1 MFFCLLFGYQKQKN
15 PGQVE
20 EHEVEVRLV
29 LVDVIVTKDGKF
41 VTDLTMDDFEILEDK
56 RKVPINSCELISF
69 GKTEMRTGEAEPEE
83 TPPATARKRLV
94 VVFDGINS
102 WLRNLTKGGKQIV
115 DELESLAKLGNE
127 VMVVQMSEDRP
138 LTILQPFT
146 TDAELI
152 RKALVKAS
160 GRIWFDNS
168 VEAMRM
174 YSDAGLEV
182 VVYND
187 AGIPEPPL
195 SRQLEMS
202 RAYIKQ
208 EYVVREKIKFEKT
221 IGEIL
226 ALTNIIKDL
235 PGKKSILFIS
245 DGIPYASAP
254 AFEYKKNDETS
265 FEEISSGLRAPAFRK
280 KEVREA
286 KVFDPFN
293 ILKKEKFM
301 VGEEVLQELIR
312 FANAH
317 NISFYSLYPDNFMK
331 HLMQVSAEFA
341 FYSDMKASH
350 AFIEQ
355 EKKLKLYNLV
365 WISEDTG
372 GIALRGTDKYEK
384 FKQVMREDLNHY
396 YLLSYYPHR
405 ENPDDKYHKIKV
417 KVREGGVDVRSRKGY
432 TDYSEEGSGK
442 MSLVST
448 FYNPSLFKELPFE
461 GAFIPV
467 YLERN
472 KFEPWICLAL
482 PAKKLFIQRNIGFG
496 PMKLD
501 LHIWVKDV
509 KKGDSI
515 LGGQIP
521 IPFNIDPDFLNAV
534 RSTDYILYHFLGSE
548 TRLKYEK
555 NHVIYA
561 LHDEQTNE
569 VGTWESTFSLPNLK
583 EKNRGDVLNCVLG
596 LVAQSP
602 KVKKKSFSLSKA
614 DGSLEYGKFKFFP
627 LVTNRIQR
635 AQDIAV
641 FLQIYLPKGKIK
653 VHPQFLAVEN
663 EGAAQQ
669 IHGEMLAGT
678 WNGKLKIWSGL
689 FHLDLKNIISGDHTV
704 KVEIPV
710 SDSGPVLSKEM
721 KLIMLSY

>member
-1 MFFCLLFGYQKQKN
+1 MKKHILLFLVLVSMFFCFLFGYQKQKN
-15 PGQVE
+15 PDQVE

-29 LVDVIVTKDGKF
+29 LVDVIVTRDGKF
-41 VTDLTMDDFEILEDK
+41 VTDLTMDDFEILEDGK
-56 RKVPINSCELISF
+56 KVPINSCELISF
-69 GKTEMRTGEAEPEE
+69 EKTEMRTEEAEPEE
-83 TPPATARKRLV
+83 IPPALERKRLV

-102 WLRNLTKGGKQIV
+102 WLRNLNKGGKQIV
-115 DELESLAKLGNE
+115 DELESLAKVGNE
-127 VMVVQMSEDRP
+127 VMVVQMREDRP
-138 LTILQPFT
+138 LTIIQPFT

-152 RKALVKAS
+152 RKALVRAS

-174 YSDAGLEV
+174 YRDAGLEV
-182 VVYND
+182 EVTND
-187 AGIPEPPL
+187 AGVPQPPD
-195 SRQLEMS
+195 SGQLEMS

-208 EYVVREKIKFEKT
+208 EYIVRERIKFEKT
-221 IGEIL
+221 LGEIL
-226 ALTNIIKDL
+226 ALTNTIKDL
-235 PGKKSILFIS
+235 PGKKSILLIS
-245 DGIPYASAP
+245 DGIPFASAP
-254 AFEYKKNDETS
+254 AFEYTEKDDETS
-265 FEEISSGLRAPAFRK
+265 FREVSSGVRGPAFK
-280 KEVREA
+280 KREVREA

-293 ILKKEKFM
+293 ILGKEKFK

-312 FANAH
+312 FANAN
-317 NISFYSLYPDNFMK
+317 NISFYSLYPENFTN
-331 HLMQVSAEFA
+331 HLMQVSSEFA
-341 FYSDMKASH
+341 FYSDMKPSQD
-350 AFIEQ
+350 FIEQ

-384 FKQVMREDLNHY
+384 FKQVMGEDLNHY
-396 YLLSYYPHR
+396 YLLSYYPRR

-417 KVREGGVDVRSRKGY
+417 KVRKGGVDVRSRKGY
-432 TDYSEEGSGK
+432 TDYSEEGSEK

-448 FYNPSLFKELPFE
+448 YYNPSYFKELPFE
-461 GAFIPV
+461 GA
-467 YLERN
+467 L
-472 KFEPWICLAL
+472 
-482 PAKKLFIQRNIGFG
+482 KLFVQRNVGFG

-501 LHIWVKDV
+501 LHIWIKDV
-509 KKGDSI
+509 KKGERT

-521 IPFNIDPDFLNAV
+521 IPFNIDQDFLNAA

-548 TRLKYEK
+548 TRLKNEK

-561 LHDEQTNE
+561 LYDEQTNE
-569 VGTWESTFSLPNLK
+569 VGTWESTLSFLDLK

-635 AQDIAV
+635 SQDTAV
-641 FLQIYLPKGKIK
+641 FLQIYLPKGKIE
-653 VHPQFLAVEN
+653 VHPQFLAVKN

-669 IHGEMLAGT
+669 IHGEMLAEN
-678 WNGKLKIWSGL
+678 WNGKLKVWSGL